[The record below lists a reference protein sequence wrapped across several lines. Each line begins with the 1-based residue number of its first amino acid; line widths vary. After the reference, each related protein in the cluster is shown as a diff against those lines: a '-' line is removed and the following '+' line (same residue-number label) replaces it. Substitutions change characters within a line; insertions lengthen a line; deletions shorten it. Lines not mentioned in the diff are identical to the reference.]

1 MGSPLLR
8 TVHRI
13 NNNPMPYT
21 KSKAPMTAIV
31 DFNKAT
37 LQKSLS
43 KWLLLGHF
51 VLVKSPLFCDLV
63 ARQLTDMTAK
73 L

>member
-1 MGSPLLR
+1 
-8 TVHRI
+8 
-13 NNNPMPYT
+13 
-21 KSKAPMTAIV
+21 MTAIV
-31 DFNKAT
+31 DFKKAT

-51 VLVKSPLFCDLV
+51 ALVQLPLFCDLV
-63 ARQLTDMTAK
+63 GRQLTDMTGI